1 MPAIIIP
8 YKPEYKAFFIS
19 LNKAWLEEFFYVEP
33 HDIDAFEK
41 LEEII
46 LNPGGEIFFC
56 LVDNEVAGTVAMQ
69 KVNDVTYELAK
80 LAVDKKFQ
88 GQKLSNLLMDACIA
102 FAKQK
107 NAEKIMLVSSTKL
120 DTALNLYRK
129 YNFKEVP
136 LDETDYDRAD
146 IQMELELL

>member
-1 MPAIIIP
+1 MPALIVP
-8 YKPEYKAFFIS
+8 YKSEYKQYFIS
-19 LNKAWLEEFFYVEP
+19 LNKAWLEEYFYVES
-33 HDIDAFEK
+33 HDIEAFEK

-56 LVDNEVAGTVAMQ
+56 LIDDEVVGTVAMQ
-69 KVNDVTYELAK
+69 KINNTTYELAK

-88 GQKLSNLLMDACIA
+88 GQKLSNLLMDACID
-102 FAKQK
+102 FAKKK
-107 NAEKIMLVSSTKL
+107 NAAKIMLMSSTKL

-146 IQMELELL
+146 IQMELNL